1 MFDFCDK
8 INEEKNTLFSQNLYF
23 FFHQGIQSYQK
34 IIQIDSIK
42 NEVIFFFYENGSV
55 FNLKVKFFHFKF

>member
-42 NEVIFFFYENGSV
+42 NEVIFF
-55 FNLKVKFFHFKF
+55 L